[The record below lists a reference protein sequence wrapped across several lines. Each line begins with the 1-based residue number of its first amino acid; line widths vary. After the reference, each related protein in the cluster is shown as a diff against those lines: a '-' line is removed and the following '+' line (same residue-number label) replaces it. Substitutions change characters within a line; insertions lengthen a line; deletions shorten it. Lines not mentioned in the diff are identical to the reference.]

1 MAVDTLIYRR
11 GMTPGQL
18 HELKSLMKEL
28 SLSLGYQGG
37 LNRDQDFLHDLA
49 VKFLSS
55 INTNHKNL
63 VFRVDNGRIVDIC
76 LYACDPESLANYKHL
91 YLFKL
96 YNISMCEYYGVEPA
110 PYLKDLVAKVE
121 AIAYKGG
128 EEPKDPI
135 KIKTENGILEY
146 ARPGKWSPAPFGTT
160 PVFRASKED
169 CKTPGDYYFDGRYSW
184 MLDDKHQFINLNSKQ
199 DGKNQL
205 QGEETPGC
213 RSSEGCII
221 YGRRDKFEYSAG
233 RHCNEASAKGQE
245 GGVRRY
251 QVILSSRSPEVHQY
265 KR

>member
-1 MAVDTLIYRR
+1 
-11 GMTPGQL
+11 MTPGQL
-18 HELKSLMKEL
+18 TELKSLMKKV
-28 SLSLGYQGG
+28 SLSLVYQGC

-76 LYACDPESLANYKHL
+76 LYACDPESLAKYKHL
-91 YLFKL
+91 YLFKIP
-96 YNISMCEYYGVEPA
+96 NMSMCEYYRVIPE

-128 EEPKDPI
+128 EEPKDPTRI
-135 KIKTENGILEY
+135 KHENSILKYTKSDEGSHTIIGIL
-146 ARPGKWSPAPFGTT
+146 PIS
-160 PVFRASKED
+160 RASKED
-169 CKTPGDYYFDGRYSW
+169 CKAPGDYYFDGKYCW
-184 MLDDKHQFINLNSKQ
+184 MLNDKHQFINLNSKQ
-199 DGKNQL
+199 DGKDQL

-221 YGRRDKFEYSAG
+221 YGRRNKFEYSAG

-251 QVILSSRSPEVHQY
+251 QVILSIRSPKVHQY
-265 KR
+265 KM